1 MARQAPR
8 RNQDRVK
15 TQLKF
20 GMFGMRYQPALR
32 GVDDAR
38 LLARR
43 DRERRLVQA
52 GAGLDLNEGYEI
64 APPGDDIDL
73 AMGRPK
79 PFGENAVALRHEKGG
94 GAHLGGK
101 AGAERRDPFGRS
113 RLRGLIGQVAVSLRH
128 GYPSRSL
135 PSQFSFQF
143 PWQALTRGHRRRGA
157 AGRTVRPHAPPR
169 P

>member
-20 GMFGMRYQPALR
+20 GMFGMRHQPALR

-52 GAGLDLNEGYEI
+52 GAGLDLDEGYEI

-73 AMGRPK
+73 AMGPPK
-79 PFGENAVALRHEKGG
+79 PFGENALALRHETGG
-94 GAHLGGK
+94 PAPTGGTTCD
-101 AGAERRDPFGRS
+101 ERR
-113 RLRGLIGQVAVSLRH
+113 
-128 GYPSRSL
+128 Y
-135 PSQFSFQF
+135 
-143 PWQALTRGHRRRGA
+143 
-157 AGRTVRPHAPPR
+157 
-169 P
+169 